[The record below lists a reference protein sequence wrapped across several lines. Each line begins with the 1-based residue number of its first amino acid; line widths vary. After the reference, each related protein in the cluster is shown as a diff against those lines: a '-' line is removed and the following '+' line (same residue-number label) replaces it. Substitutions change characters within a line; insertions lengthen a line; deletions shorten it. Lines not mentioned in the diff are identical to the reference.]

1 MTGLA
6 LFIIGLVIGCAGM
19 FIAWERASS
28 PRPPDFEGHE

>member
-6 LFIIGLVIGCAGM
+6 LFILGLVIGCVGT
-19 FIAWERASS
+19 FIVCERASS

>member
-6 LFIIGLVIGCAGM
+6 LFVLGLVIGAAGM
-19 FIAWERASS
+19 FVVCLRVSS